1 MAGRSPET
9 QLPNEIRLTLREAAQ
24 VLFALDIAAERT
36 EGDPTDH
43 EQVLA
48 ARLMLTS
55 KLWPELGQLLEENDG
70 SAE

>member
-1 MAGRSPET
+1 MARRPPEA
-9 QLPNEIRLTLREAAQ
+9 QLPSEIRLTLREAAQ

-36 EGDPTDH
+36 ERDTTDH

-55 KLWPELGQLLEENDG
+55 KLWPELGQLLEEDDG
-70 SAE
+70 SEE